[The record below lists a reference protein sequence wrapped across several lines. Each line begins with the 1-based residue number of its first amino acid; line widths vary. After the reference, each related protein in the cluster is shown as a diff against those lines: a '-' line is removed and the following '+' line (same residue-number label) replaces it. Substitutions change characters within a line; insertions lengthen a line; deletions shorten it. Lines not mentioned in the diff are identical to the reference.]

1 MFHKETMIIAL
12 FSIHK
17 LFNLAGEKHDFYK
30 MIDKNIESASDTH
43 WKTALPHV
51 SVDCVVFGFDNNN
64 INVLILKIKDL
75 ESWILPG
82 GYILKDESL
91 DNAAKR
97 VLFERSGAER
107 IFLSV
112 FGVFGET
119 NRSEDF
125 FIEYKDDLWHKQR
138 FITVGYYALVDQR
151 SVIPIP
157 DSFSDRCEWI
167 PINNLPNMVMDHEI
181 VLKKALNTLREQ
193 LSYKP
198 IGYNLMP
205 DTFTMPELQSL
216 YETIL
221 GQKLNRGNFY
231 RKIMRYDILIKLD
244 EPRKGGAHKAP
255 HLYRF
260 DYEKYQKA
268 LNELS
273 W

>member
-1 MFHKETMIIAL
+1 
-12 FSIHK
+12 
-17 LFNLAGEKHDFYK
+17 
-30 MIDKNIESASDTH
+30 MIDKEVERSSEVH

-51 SVDCVVFGFDNNN
+51 SVDCVVFGFNKNSL
-64 INVLILKIKDL
+64 NVLLLKIKDDKD
-75 ESWILPG
+75 WILPG
-82 GYILKDESL
+82 GYVFKNESL
-91 DNAAKR
+91 DDAAKR

-107 IFLSV
+107 IFLNV

-119 NRSEDF
+119 NRSENHFAD
-125 FIEYKDDLWHKQR
+125 YQDDLWHKQR
-138 FITVGYYALVDQR
+138 FITVGYYALVDQTR
-151 SVIPIP
+151 VTPIP
-157 DSFSDRCEWI
+157 DIFSDSCEWVS
-167 PINNLPNMVMDHEI
+167 INELPVMVMDHELI
-181 VLKKALNTLREQ
+181 LKKALKTLIEQ
-193 LSYKP
+193 ISYKP

-205 DTFTMPELQSL
+205 ETFTMPELQSL

-260 DYEKYQKA
+260 DPEKYKKA
-268 LNELS
+268 LNELN